1 MLTVLSRLY
10 MPHVDEVVLGVERG
24 YILTE
29 KNALHLVANQSFVD
43 IFGKPRLAGDQWLVT
58 RADSE
63 VYIPDVHERVQSQ
76 VSLVSLTKRQ
86 YCIVRHPYDS
96 ARQVTA
102 WGAQRV
108 QRGVGEEQRDNFF
121 LRPGEELVTQSE
133 VIVLNEDEGL
143 KLRAVQ
149 GTCMYI

>member
-102 WGAQRV
+102 WEHSACS
-108 QRGVGEEQRDNFF
+108 EEWARNS
-121 LRPGEELVTQSE
+121 GTTSSCALVRSS
-133 VIVLNEDEGL
+133 
-143 KLRAVQ
+143 
-149 GTCMYI
+149 

>member
-1 MLTVLSRLY
+1 

-63 VYIPDVHERVQSQ
+63 VYIPDVHERVHNQ

-86 YCIVRHPYDS
+86 YCIIQHPYDS
-96 ARQVTA
+96 TRHVTQ

-108 QRGVGEEQRDNFF
+108 QRGVGDEHVDNFF

-133 VIVLNEDEGL
+133 VIVLNEDEAL

-149 GTCMYI
+149 GKHFLIWCGYS